1 MVQLRRRAAII
12 SANWYGEYVECLHE
26 GLAWL
31 NFFWDE
37 RAAAPPLGEFR
48 HRLFRL
54 EDQLLAGSNQRFFPS
69 EFGFVLIGGQLM
81 SVWFPFG
88 FEQSRAAH
96 DAAIRLR
103 RAFPALNIRLHE
115 SRIEISA
122 IPPQDEALVLNA
134 AAETLISCR
143 DGRAEAA

>member
-1 MVQLRRRAAII
+1 VGEAGFSEPLATPELAAWPESEIP
-12 SANWYGEYVECLHE
+12 S
-26 GLAWL
+26 
-31 NFFWDE
+31 
-37 RAAAPPLGEFR
+37 
-48 HRLFRL
+48 
-54 EDQLLAGSNQRFFPS
+54 S
-69 EFGFVLIGGQLM
+69 EFGFALFGGQLM
-81 SVWFPFG
+81 SVWFPYG

-103 RAFPALNIRLHE
+103 QAFPALNIRLHE
-115 SRIEISA
+115 GRIEISA

>member
-1 MVQLRRRAAII
+1 LGYVGKAAQAI
-12 SANWYGEYVECLHE
+12 LD
-26 GLAWL
+26 GLS
-31 NFFWDE
+31 
-37 RAAAPPLGEFR
+37 RT
-48 HRLFRL
+48 
-54 EDQLLAGSNQRFFPS
+54 LLAGCAES
-69 EFGFVLIGGQLM
+69 EIRSPEFRAILIGGQLM

-103 RAFPALNIRLHE
+103 QAFPALNIRLHE
-115 SRIEISA
+115 GRIEISA
-122 IPPQDEALVLNA
+122 IPPQDEALVLNT

>member
-1 MVQLRRRAAII
+1 VWGKPGSQSRLQRR
-12 SANWYGEYVECLHE
+12 N
-26 GLAWL
+26 
-31 NFFWDE
+31 
-37 RAAAPPLGEFR
+37 
-48 HRLFRL
+48 
-54 EDQLLAGSNQRFFPS
+54 LLPGPNRRFVPT
-69 EFGFVLIGGQLM
+69 EFGFALLGGQLM
-81 SVWFPFG
+81 SVWFPYG

-103 RAFPALNIRLHE
+103 QAFPALNIRLHE
-115 SRIEISA
+115 GRIEISA